1 MTEKTIEISNP
12 EKKLFSH
19 YTKKEYVDYYDA
31 IASIMLPH
39 VTKRPLTMYRFP
51 DGAKKPGFFQKERSE
66 YFPSWIDHQRIP
78 QSRGSVDYVLC
89 NKTQAILYIASQI
102 AEFHVWTSTT
112 DRLGYPDKMVFDLD
126 PSGGNLELLR
136 NVIRKLRALL
146 NDIGLHPFLMT
157 TGKRGYHVAVPL
169 KPELENT
176 KVREFAFKI
185 ALVLEQDDPA
195 QLTTELI
202 KEKRGKRIFIDVNR
216 NSPHQ
221 TSIAPYSVRAV
232 PEATVALPLDWREL
246 GRTKPTGYDIRRT
259 LVRMS
264 RKTDPWKKFRSQ
276 SVSLLEVIGRLK
288 K

>member
-1 MTEKTIEISNP
+1 
-12 EKKLFSH
+12 
-19 YTKKEYVDYYDA
+19 
-31 IASIMLPH
+31 
-39 VTKRPLTMYRFP
+39 
-51 DGAKKPGFFQKERSE
+51 
-66 YFPSWIDHQRIP
+66 
-78 QSRGSVDYVLC
+78 
-89 NKTQAILYIASQI
+89 
-102 AEFHVWTSTT
+102 
-112 DRLGYPDKMVFDLD
+112 MVFDLD
-126 PSGGNLELLR
+126 PSGGNLGLLR
-136 NVIRKLRALL
+136 NVIRKLRVLL

-202 KEKRGKRIFIDVNR
+202 KEKRGQRIFIDVNR

-232 PEATVALPLDWREL
+232 PEATVALPLEWTEL
-246 GRTKPTGYDIRRT
+246 GRTTPAGYDIQRT
-259 LVRMS
+259 LTRMA
-264 RKTDPWKKFRSQ
+264 RKADPWKKFRRQ
-276 SVSLLEVIGRLK
+276 AASLPEVIGRLK